1 MRAQLVD
8 WMMEVSASFL
18 VRRRTLQT
26 AVNYCD
32 RYLAACPR
40 AFPRDRLQLLGACV
54 AACLHA
60 WHARAHACTYIGH
73 RPLQGP
79 HTPPFPFPSIAVTAL
94 FVAAKMEEIYPP
106 KAQEMAATTGG
117 ASSAREIVAFEQEL
131 MTTLGWNL
139 APPTVD
145 DWAEGCVAVSRYMY
159 ESWW

>member
-54 AACLHA
+54 AACL
-60 WHARAHACTYIGH
+60 ACTRTCMHIHRPSTPPRSSHPALSIPLNSRH
-73 RPLQGP
+73 RPLRRGQDGGDL
-79 HTPPFPFPSIAVTAL
+79 PPESPGDGRHHGRGLLRARDLGLRAGAHDRARLEPR
-94 FVAAKMEEIYPP
+94 AAD
-106 KAQEMAATTGG
+106 GG
-117 ASSAREIVAFEQEL
+117 R
-131 MTTLGWNL
+131 LGGG
-139 APPTVD
+139 VRD
-145 DWAEGCVAVSRYMY
+145 RIKIY